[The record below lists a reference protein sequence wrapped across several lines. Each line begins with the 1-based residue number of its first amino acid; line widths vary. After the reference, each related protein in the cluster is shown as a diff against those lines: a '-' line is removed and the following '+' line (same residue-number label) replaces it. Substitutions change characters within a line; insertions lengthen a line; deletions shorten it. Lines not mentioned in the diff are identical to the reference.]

1 MMCSWGLCQFF
12 ERFLGVVVEPIG
24 GSGSGS
30 GPRGWAWRSRR
41 RACWWN
47 GRGLTLGQ
55 REHRSAARTDLHEC
69 ENGRSGGGHAEA
81 GAQFGRYA
89 RVTHRLPAAL
99 ADEFQVWNQFRLKR
113 FSDRSHS
120 RLFEEIR
127 GFGRK
132 RCAGSVHLERCSN
145 EARTVR

>member
-1 MMCSWGLCQFF
+1 MATGATLHRPVLLT
-12 ERFLGVVVEPIG
+12 ELLGALAVRPDGTYVD
-24 GSGSGS
+24 
-30 GPRGWAWRSRR
+30 A
-41 RACWWN
+41 N
-47 GRGLTLGQ
+47 LG
-55 REHRSAARTDLHEC
+55 
-69 ENGRSGGGHAEA
+69 GGGHAEA

-89 RVTHRLPAAL
+89 WVTHRLSAAL

-113 FSDRSHS
+113 FFDRGHS

-127 GFGRK
+127 GFRRK